1 MLMPCGFNASPAHRQ
16 STRFRFTAKGWRP
29 PRAPVYSRAM
39 PATPEQLFAH
49 FDALDI
55 RVERH
60 THAPVFTVEEAK
72 ALRGLLPGGHCK
84 NLFLRNKKEQHWL
97 VVCEEDRAVDLRRL
111 GERLGAGR
119 LSFGSA
125 DRLMRVLG
133 VPPGSVTPFAL
144 INDVDQRVA
153 VVLDKAML
161 AHETLNYHPL
171 VNTMTVAIRRD
182 DLFTFIESCGH
193 QSVSLDLD
201 GE

>member
-1 MLMPCGFNASPAHRQ
+1 
-16 STRFRFTAKGWRP
+16 
-29 PRAPVYSRAM
+29 M

-49 FDALDI
+49 LDALNI

-72 ALRGLLPGGHCK
+72 GLRGLLPGGHCK
-84 NLFLRNKKEQHWL
+84 NLFLRNKKGQQWL

-133 VPPGSVTPFAL
+133 VPPGSVTPCST
-144 INDVDQRVA
+144 RP
-153 VVLDKAML
+153 
-161 AHETLNYHPL
+161 E
-171 VNTMTVAIRRD
+171 R
-182 DLFTFIESCGH
+182 
-193 QSVSLDLD
+193 
-201 GE
+201 